1 MVTVTWMICPLAT
14 GTEVM
19 VAELSEPNKLV
30 VVLATHEAGLEV
42 SMVVGVP
49 KTSEVLPQEL

>member
-42 SMVVGVP
+42 SRVGGATLMLV
-49 KTSEVLPQEL
+49 